1 MKLSRQ
7 LLLAW
12 MILWLPVA
20 GVIAAVMPITGMS
33 GIAGTSDRVTPL
45 DVSGFTKTISD
56 GFSGPTFGANGL
68 TKVSDTTSANEIDLL
83 LMPCHGNAVG
93 KKLPAGK
100 PCTHCVLCHLAGALA
115 MQAMPVMPSV
125 SPTNVFA
132 LTPPPLYPSYIP
144 DLLAPPPRTALAYRR
159 GFLPD

>member
-20 GVIAAVMPITGMS
+20 GVMAAVMPITGMS
-33 GIAGTSDRVTPL
+33 GIAATSYRSTPL
-45 DVSGFTKTISD
+45 DVSGLTEAVSD
-56 GFSGPTFGANGL
+56 AFSGSSFDANRL
-68 TKVSDTTSANEIDLL
+68 TNVSDTTSANEIDLL
-83 LMPCHGNAVG
+83 LMPCHGNAAG
-93 KKLPAGK
+93 KKLATGK

-115 MQAMPVMPSV
+115 MLAMPVMPSV
-125 SPTNVFA
+125 LPTHVFA

-144 DLLAPPPRTALAYRR
+144 DLLAPPPRTALA
-159 GFLPD
+159 